1 MTSEPPVKVITFITV
16 KLAPHPCPSRKTVL
30 ESGLC
35 RLGEATGLHTPK
47 YYDSARGSQK
57 PLLFECK

>member
-1 MTSEPPVKVITFITV
+1 MTSDPPVKVITQ
-16 KLAPHPCPSRKTVL
+16 LAPHPCPSRKTVL

-47 YYDSARGSQK
+47 YYDSAS
-57 PLLFECK
+57 LSEAFVILV